1 MTQIAQ
7 SKFAYGHSSF
17 VASLGDTLI
26 QQGYIVKHCEAENV
40 EGWRVFALGQ
50 FVADVWLSPTGLKMS
65 PLPNPDALFWW
76 KHLYHSIRAAQRT
89 YKSGQTHD

>member
-1 MTQIAQ
+1 MTQ
-7 SKFAYGHSSF
+7 F

-26 QQGYIVKHCEAENV
+26 QQGYIVKHCETENV

-65 PLPNPDALFWW
+65 PPLTPDARFWW
-76 KHLYHSIRAAQRT
+76 KHLYRVLKTAQMK
-89 YKSGQTHD
+89 YKSEQE